1 MRALWPIIFFLQVL
15 SPAASVGSIG
25 KVNAAGMRLART
37 LPVAIE
43 VESGDARMID
53 SLREDVSRHPDDFVS
68 FQTHTAALRFIDEH
82 GSEANRETA
91 RRMIKRGVLGYWRGK
106 MVVVVPIPWG
116 LAAPI
121 EKDPTH

>member
-1 MRALWPIIFFLQVL
+1 MFFLQL
-15 SPAASVGSIG
+15 ASPAASVGSIG

-37 LPVAIE
+37 PRGKIE

-68 FQTHTAALRFIDEH
+68 FQTQTAALRFIDEH
-82 GSEANRETA
+82 GLEANRETA

-106 MVVVVPIPWG
+106 IVVVIPISWG
-116 LAAPI
+116 LIAPI
-121 EKDPTH
+121 EKYPTH

>member
-1 MRALWPIIFFLQVL
+1 MFFLQVV
-15 SPAASVGSIG
+15 SPAPSVGSMG

-37 LPVAIE
+37 PRFTIE

-53 SLREDVSRHPDDFVS
+53 SLREDVSRHPEDFVS
-68 FQTHTAALRFIDEH
+68 FQTQTAALRFIDEH
-82 GSEANRETA
+82 GLEANRETA

-106 MVVVVPIPWG
+106 MVVVVPISWG
-116 LAAPI
+116 IAAPI